1 MTSCRTG
8 GCGRSART
16 RVLWLAAVPQWSV
29 PLAKVAGLPLPPSE
43 WSVEALVEDIALA
56 GVAARRTEPS
66 PDGDDIELFW
76 VDEASRRDW
85 IAGLTMPS
93 GDLNRRVAA
102 IAKRVNS
109 ASQAGAFV
117 PPLTRQ
123 WLDLVGSKP
132 GRSGDGLF
140 HLVAELVAA
149 DELADAAALTDAA
162 AAIAPVR
169 GGSYPAAVARSRR
182 LVHAGHRRRKDQEA
196 LAEFVPCD
204 EQIAPLGQLIQAWPG
219 RSVGTAPSRTR
230 RRRQN
235 DANTLSGFRPLLSRV

>member
-1 MTSCRTG
+1 MKQRPIIPGRQPDNDLLPDGWVRTLG
-8 GCGRSART
+8 QDT
-16 RVLWLAAVPQWSV
+16 VLWLAAVPQWSV

-66 PDGDDIELFW
+66 PDGDDVELFW

-123 WLDLVGSKP
+123 WLDLV
-132 GRSGDGLF
+132 RLE
-140 HLVAELVAA
+140 AR
-149 DELADAAALTDAA
+149 
-162 AAIAPVR
+162 PV
-169 GGSYPAAVARSRR
+169 G
-182 LVHAGHRRRKDQEA
+182 
-196 LAEFVPCD
+196 
-204 EQIAPLGQLIQAWPG
+204 
-219 RSVGTAPSRTR
+219 
-230 RRRQN
+230 
-235 DANTLSGFRPLLSRV
+235 